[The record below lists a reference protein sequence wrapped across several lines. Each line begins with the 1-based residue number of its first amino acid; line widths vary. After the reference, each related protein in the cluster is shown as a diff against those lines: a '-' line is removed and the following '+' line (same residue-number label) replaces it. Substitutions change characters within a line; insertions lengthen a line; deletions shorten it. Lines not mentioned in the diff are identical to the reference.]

1 MEGKDYNPKKSLQYL
16 NEHFDM
22 LRTNHADDAMKKD
35 QKKIDAARVN
45 IGIVEA
51 NQKME
56 AYKFMVL

>member
-1 MEGKDYNPKKSLQYL
+1 
-16 NEHFDM
+16 M
-22 LRTNHADDAMKKD
+22 LRTNHADETMKKD